1 MSALNTALSPR
12 WGIRHRLLNH
22 PPHWSTVLAL
32 IVLALVIAMAVFAP
46 WLSNFEPTRINPAQ
60 RLKPASD
67 IWWLGTDAFGRD
79 LYSRVLYGA
88 RVSLLVG
95 AGVTIGSILVG
106 LPLGLLAGW
115 FRSLD
120 AVLMRMMDG
129 LMAIPGILL
138 AIAVVALTKGGIVT
152 VIVAIMLPEIPQV
165 VRLVRA
171 RVLAARAETYVDAA
185 VLLGTPTP
193 SLIRR
198 HLLPST
204 IAPLVVQGTYIYAS
218 AILTEAALSFLGVGI
233 SSEIPSWGNIMAEGR
248 VYFAMKPWLVYW
260 PAVVLSLCILSINLL
275 GDALRDR
282 LDPKMKG
289 RA

>member
-1 MSALNTALSPR
+1 MSSPDISILPQG
-12 WGIRHRLLNH
+12 GIRRRLFES
-22 PPHWSTVLAL
+22 PPHWTTLVAL
-32 IVLALVIAMAVFAP
+32 VVLALVVAMAIFAP
-46 WLSNFEPTRINPAQ
+46 LLANFEPTAINPAQ

-67 IWWLGTDAFGRD
+67 VWWLGTDAYGRD
-79 LYSRVLYGA
+79 LYSRVVYGA
-88 RVSLLVG
+88 QVSLLVG
-95 AGVTIGSILVG
+95 AGVAVGSIAIG

-115 FRSLD
+115 FRPVD

-138 AIAVVALTKGGIVT
+138 AIAVVALTKAGVGT
-152 VIVAIMLPEIPQV
+152 VIIAIMLPEIPQV
-165 VRLVRA
+165 VRLVRS
-171 RVLAARAETYVDAA
+171 RVLATRAEVYVDAA
-185 VLLGTPTP
+185 ILLGTPTFRM
-193 SLIRR
+193 IRR

-204 IAPLVVQGTYIYAS
+204 VAPLIVQGTYIYAS

-233 SSEIPSWGNIMAEGR
+233 TSEIPTWGNIMAEGR
-248 VYFAMKPWLVYW
+248 VYFAMNPWLIFW

-275 GDALRDR
+275 GDTLRDR

>member
-1 MSALNTALSPR
+1 MSALATMAPSR
-12 WGIRHRLLNH
+12 GGIKHRLLEN
-22 PPHWSTVLAL
+22 PPHWTTVLAL
-32 IVLALVIAMAVFAP
+32 IVLVLVVIMAFSAP
-46 WLSNFEPTRINPAQ
+46 WLANFEPTKINPAQ

-79 LYSRVLYGA
+79 LYSRVVYGA
-88 RVSLLVG
+88 QVSLLVG
-95 AGVTIGSILVG
+95 AGVTIGSIAIA

-115 FRSLD
+115 FRSVD
-120 AVLMRMMDG
+120 TILMRMMDG

-138 AIAVVALTKGGIVT
+138 AIAVVALIKGGIAT

-165 VRLVRA
+165 VRLVRS

-185 VLLGTPTP
+185 ILLGTPNLR
-193 SLIRR
+193 LIRR

-233 SSEIPSWGNIMAEGR
+233 SSEIPTWGNIMAEGR
-248 VYFAMKPWLVYW
+248 VYFSMKPWLVYW

>member
-1 MSALNTALSPR
+1 MSLNNIATSTQG
-12 WGIRHRLLNH
+12 GIRRRILEN
-22 PPHWSTVLAL
+22 PPHWTTVVAL
-32 IVLALVIAMAVFAP
+32 IVLALVVIMAVLAP
-46 WLSNFEPTRINPAQ
+46 LLANFEPTKINPAQ
-60 RLKPASD
+60 RLKAASD

-79 LYSRVLYGA
+79 LYSRLVYGA
-88 RVSLLVG
+88 QVSLLVG
-95 AGVTIGSILVG
+95 AGVAIGSIVVG

-115 FRSLD
+115 FRPLD

-138 AIAVVALTKGGIVT
+138 AIAVVALTKAGVVT
-152 VIVAIMLPEIPQV
+152 VIIAIMLPEIPQV
-165 VRLVRA
+165 VRLVRS
-171 RVLAARAETYVDAA
+171 RVLATRAETYVDAA
-185 VLLGTPTP
+185 VLLGTPTF

-204 IAPLVVQGTYIYAS
+204 VAPLIVQGTYIYAS

-233 SSEIPSWGNIMAEGR
+233 SSEIPTWGNIMAEGR
-248 VYFAMKPWLVYW
+248 IYFSMNPWLVFW
-260 PAVVLSLCILSINLL
+260 PAMVLSLCILSINLL
-275 GDALRDR
+275 GDTLRDR